1 MPTIGE
7 YRNRFNRNYIWVV
20 PNGEGPGTW
29 RLTADDTGDTPG
41 PGPETNYIQANVDSG
56 TPRIEAGMLV
66 YINDVGNAALA
77 SAASITTG
85 RPVGVAVNTA
95 VANALINITTNE
107 VIQLTNVSVV
117 VEGAPASLETGRY
130 YWLSTEPGKFTR
142 TPDTT
147 TAGAV
152 LVQVGLA
159 TDASEMQIEIQNPLV
174 I

>member
-7 YRNRFNRNYIWVV
+7 YRNRFNRNYIWVI
-20 PNGEGPGTW
+20 PNEKGPGTW
-29 RLTADDTGDTPG
+29 RLTADDEGDTPG
-41 PGPETNYIQANVDSG
+41 PGPEINYFQAFVDNE

-66 YINDVGNAALA
+66 YINDLGNAALA

-107 VIQLTNVSVV
+107 VIQLTNVSEV

-147 TAGAV
+147 TTGAV
-152 LVQVGLA
+152 LVQVGLG
-159 TDASEMQIEIQNPLV
+159 TDSSEMQIEIQNPLV